1 MKLLLDSIYLICYY
15 YNSVQ
20 IKNTIKGERQMYAII
35 EVGAKQYTIKK
46 GDIIEVEKQAV
57 KEGQDITLNKVLL
70 VSKDK
75 KVDVGQPY
83 VKEAKVE
90 AEVLKHI
97 KGEKVISFKYR
108 RRKSSH
114 WKKGHRQQ
122 LTRLKIK
129 EIHISNQ

>member
-1 MKLLLDSIYLICYY
+1 
-15 YNSVQ
+15 
-20 IKNTIKGERQMYAII
+20 MYAII

-46 GDIIEVEKQAV
+46 GDIIDVEKQAV
-57 KEGQDITLNKVLL
+57 KEGGDITLNKVLL

-75 KVDVGQPY
+75 KVEVGQPY
-83 VKEAKVE
+83 LKYAKVE
-90 AEVLKHI
+90 AVVLKHI

-122 LTRLKIK
+122 LTKLKIK
-129 EIHISNQ
+129 DIIVG

>member
-1 MKLLLDSIYLICYY
+1 
-15 YNSVQ
+15 
-20 IKNTIKGERQMYAII
+20 MYAII

-46 GDIIEVEKQAV
+46 GDIIDVEKQAV
-57 KEGQDITLNKVLL
+57 KEGGDITLNKVLL

-75 KVDVGQPY
+75 KVEAGQPY
-83 VKEAKVE
+83 VKDAKVE
-90 AEVLKHI
+90 AVVLKHI

-129 EIHISNQ
+129 EIVTKE